1 MDEEFLYEERV
12 TSSRTT
18 AVFVLLT
25 LLSSLIYLNR
35 RRSEKSDKLSALSL
49 FFSLFFFIYTINY
62 RILIIRLLASSF
74 SLQFGLSSWRVPL
87 ENIDFIK
94 IDDLPL
100 LQRIGGA
107 GVHFMLVRHR
117 YRASFNFLEYPR
129 LVIGF
134 KEKVG
139 PVQDL
144 SFSTRHPDEW
154 ITLLS
159 KVLDAHQ
166 AAQRPT

>member
-1 MDEEFLYEERV
+1 MDEKFLYEERV

-18 AVFVLLT
+18 AFFTLLT
-25 LLSSLIYLNR
+25 LFFSLIYLIR
-35 RRSEKSDKLSALSL
+35 RRSKICDKLSALSL
-49 FFSLFFFIYTINY
+49 FFSLFFFFYTINY
-62 RILIIRLLASSF
+62 RTLIIRLLASSF
-74 SLQFGLSSWRVPL
+74 SLQFGLARWRVPL
-87 ENIDFIK
+87 DNIDFIK

-100 LQRIGGA
+100 VQRMGGA
-107 GVHFMLVRHR
+107 GVHFMLVRNR

-139 PVQDL
+139 PVKDL
-144 SFSTRHPDEW
+144 SFSTRHPDKW

-159 KVLDAHQ
+159 KVLDAHN
-166 AAQRPT
+166 AA